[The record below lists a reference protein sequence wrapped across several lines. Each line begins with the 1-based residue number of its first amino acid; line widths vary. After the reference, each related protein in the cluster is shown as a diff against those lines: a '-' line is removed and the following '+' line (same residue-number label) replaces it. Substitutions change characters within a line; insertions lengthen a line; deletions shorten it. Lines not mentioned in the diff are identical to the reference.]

1 MPRMNERILD
11 EKNGKSGKRKVG
23 SKNVKRV
30 SASFSESVSCVSGVK
45 SIGSGEDK
53 KL

>member
-1 MPRMNERILD
+1 MKKMESPA
-11 EKNGKSGKRKVG
+11 RKVE

-30 SASFSESVSCVSGVK
+30 AASFSESVSCVLGVK
-45 SIGSGEDK
+45 SIGSWEDK